1 MKSRIV
7 FLGACTLLLGL
18 GFMLPQQNTEV
29 KITATHV
36 AGSVY
41 MLEGQGGN
49 IGISAGDDGVLMIDD
64 QFTRLSEKI
73 RAAIREL
80 NKGDI
85 RLLINTHLH
94 GDHTGGNAF
103 FGKEAV
109 IMAHENVR
117 KRMSAEQRRGERVI
131 PPAAREALPVVTFDK
146 GLMVH
151 YNDEDIEVRHLPT
164 GHTDGDAI
172 VYFKK
177 ANVVHLGDDFF
188 SGRFPFVDIDS
199 GGDPQGLLKNITQLI
214 DELPEDVQI
223 IPGHGPLSTLD
234 DLKTYRAMLEETM
247 ATVRSGI
254 AAGKSLEEIQKA
266 GLGEKWQSW
275 GWQFINEERWIAIL
289 HRGLTGK

>member
-1 MKSRIV
+1 MKSRIFFV
-7 FLGACTLLLGL
+7 SACAFLLAL
-18 GFMLPQQNTEV
+18 GFMMPRQQQDV
-29 KITATHV
+29 KIKTTHV

-49 IGISAGDDGVLMIDD
+49 IGISVGEDGVLMIDD
-64 QFTRLSEKI
+64 QFARLSEKI

-85 RLLINTHLH
+85 RMLINTHLH

-117 KRMSAEQRRGERVI
+117 KRMSREQKRGERVI
-131 PPAAREALPVVTFDK
+131 PPAEEDALPVVTFAD
-146 GLMVH
+146 GLMI
-151 YNDEDIEVRHLPT
+151 YFNGEEIQVRHLPD

-172 VYFKK
+172 VYFKTS
-177 ANVVHLGDDFF
+177 NVVHLGDDYF
-188 SGRFPFVDIDS
+188 SGRFPFVDIDN
-199 GGDPQGLLKNITQLI
+199 GGNPEGLLKNINRLI
-214 DELPEDVQI
+214 DELPEDVKI

-234 DLKTYRAMLEETM
+234 DLKVYRDMLQETM
-247 ATVRSGI
+247 DTVRKGI
-254 AAGKSLEEIQKA
+254 EAGKSLEEIQQA

-275 GWQFINEERWIAIL
+275 NWQFINEKRWIGIL
-289 HRGLTGK
+289 HRALTAK